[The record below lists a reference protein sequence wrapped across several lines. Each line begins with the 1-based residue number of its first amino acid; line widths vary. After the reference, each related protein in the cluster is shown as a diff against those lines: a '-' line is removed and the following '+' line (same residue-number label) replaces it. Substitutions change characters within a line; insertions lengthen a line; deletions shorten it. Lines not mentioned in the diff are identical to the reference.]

1 MPPLKIRALFE
12 SDATKFARNLRD
24 AQGYHQRAR
33 QFANQQRGASL
44 IFNVASLAIECYLI
58 ALCSYFKT
66 MPFNHNYNALMDAAS
81 EVITFDPEL
90 ALQIRA
96 LDTIFGICSL
106 DHYHHGTPEI
116 ADAESTL
123 TICAELAAM
132 FQTHQ
137 LTTDTMDAA

>member
-1 MPPLKIRALFE
+1 MSPLKIRALFE
-12 SDATKFARNLRD
+12 SDATKFARNFRD

-33 QFANQQRGASL
+33 QFADQQRGASL

-66 MPFNHNYNALMDAAS
+66 MPFNHNYNALMDAAA
-81 EVITFDPEL
+81 EVITFTPQL
-90 ALQIRA
+90 SQQIRA

-106 DHYHHGTPEI
+106 ENYHHGTPET

-137 LTTDTMDAA
+137 LTADNMDAA

>member
-12 SDATKFARNLRD
+12 SDATKFARNFRD

-33 QFANQQRGASL
+33 QFAEHSRGASL

-81 EVITFDPEL
+81 EVIAFDPEL

-106 DHYHHGTPEI
+106 EHYHHGTPEHS
-116 ADAESTL
+116 DATGSL
-123 TICAELAAM
+123 AICAALEAM
-132 FQTHQ
+132 FLTHQ
-137 LTTDTMDAA
+137 LTADSMDAA